1 MNKSIYVTD
10 FDMKRFQWLS
20 KNSSKFDEIYKK
32 NLIQLEKE
40 LKSAIIVSPKEI
52 PGKVITMHTTYKVRD
67 IITDIENT
75 YTLVFPFDADLE
87 QNKIS
92 ILAPIGVAVIG
103 YGEGDVVEW
112 EAPMGKRKIKIVEII
127 YQPERVGLFYI

>member
-32 NLIQLEKE
+32 SLIQLEKE
-40 LKSAIIVSPKEI
+40 LKNAVIVEPINI
-52 PGKVITMHTTYKVRD
+52 PGNVITMQTTFKVRD
-67 IITDIENT
+67 AVTNKENI

-92 ILAPIGVAVIG
+92 ILTPIGVSVIG
-103 YGEGDVVEW
+103 FSEGEIVEW
-112 EAPMGKRKIKIVEII
+112 EAPSGKRKVEIIEII
-127 YQPERVGLFYI
+127 YQPERVGLFYS